1 VTAPGADAALDEDL
15 LTRGRVTARADGG
28 VLTITLCA
36 PQVRNAQL
44 PDTWKALAHIGSRIA
59 DGAVDAGPAGVRAV
73 VVRGAGPS
81 FSAGLD
87 RSAFGDGPDS
97 LLATLA
103 RQPPAVSDETIAGFQ
118 SGFGW
123 LADPSF
129 VSIAAVQGHAVGAGF
144 QLALAC
150 DLIVAADDAQ
160 FAMAEVTLGLVPD
173 LGGTGRLVRAV
184 GTARALEIC
193 ATGRRVGAA
202 EAVRVGLA
210 VTAVPAA
217 QLDGTVADLVAAL
230 TASDPE
236 AVRGIT
242 RLITRCPDRTSEQ
255 QLAQER
261 FEQLARLRALAA
273 RAAGS

>member
-1 VTAPGADAALDEDL
+1 MTRPGAHAAFDEDL
-15 LTRGRVTARADGG
+15 LARGRLAAGVDGG
-28 VLTITLCA
+28 VLTVTLSA

-44 PDTWKALAHIGSRIA
+44 PDTWKALAHIGSRIVE
-59 DGAVDAGPAGVRAV
+59 GAVGAGPDGVRIV
-73 VVRGAGPS
+73 VLRGAGPS

-87 RSAFGDGPDS
+87 RSAFAGDRDS
-97 LLATLA
+97 LLMTLA

-118 SGFGW
+118 AGFGW

-150 DLIVAADDAQ
+150 DLIVAAEDAQ

-184 GTARALEIC
+184 GPARALEMC
-193 ATGRRVGAA
+193 ATGRRVGAS
-202 EAVRVGLA
+202 EAVRIGLA
-210 VTAVPAA
+210 VTAVPPA
-217 QLDGTVADLVAAL
+217 QLDATVADLTAAL
-230 TASDPE
+230 MAADPE
-236 AVRGIT
+236 AVRGVT
-242 RLITRCPDRTSEQ
+242 RLITGCPDRTTDEQ
-255 QLAQER
+255 LGQER

-273 RAAGS
+273 RAGR